1 MFYRKT
7 PPILRNPQIIYCTQL
22 TCCNPFGNRNQRYNC
37 IKPEKYLFAS
47 QTSNVVLPY
56 NQKVTELVT
65 TNLGIGG
72 RIQYGNFYLD
82 KIPIANYL
90 GRYEGQP
97 GGSGTPIRNQF

>member
-1 MFYRKT
+1 MIPYRKNL
-7 PPILRNPQIIYCTQL
+7 PILRRPCLIYYNPLVNGPSTV
-22 TCCNPFGNRNQRYNC
+22 PFNVC
-37 IKPEKYLFAS
+37 IQPQKYLFAS
-47 QTSNVVLPY
+47 QTSDVVLPY

-72 RIQYGNFYLD
+72 RIQYGNFYLGQ
-82 KIPIANYL
+82 IPIANYL